1 MGDTQGH
8 KASTPAE
15 VFVSEAERTPSRNTD
30 ESKSSN
36 ALAISAEIAKELE
49 NKSKKADIKLKW
61 MYGVCILV
69 VLGFWEWFVIDT
81 IQSQV
86 DMVVP
91 QMYHLSDAV
100 LIALLTSATAN
111 ILTLPAIIL
120 RYLFPRKK

>member
-15 VFVSEAERTPSRNTD
+15 VFVSEAERTPSCNTE

-49 NKSKKADIKLKW
+49 NKSKKAGIKLKW
-61 MYGVCILV
+61 LYGVCILV